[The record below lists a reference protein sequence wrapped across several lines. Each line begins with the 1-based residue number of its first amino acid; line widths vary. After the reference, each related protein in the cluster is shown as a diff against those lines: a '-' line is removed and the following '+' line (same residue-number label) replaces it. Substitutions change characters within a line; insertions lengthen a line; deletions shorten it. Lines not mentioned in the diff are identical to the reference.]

1 MAWSLSVKVGDIV
14 RFNATHLASGLH
26 LGARQLYPYKF
37 ENGIVIGYFRG
48 GFNDGETVGPNGET
62 ALKVVFPSKTGE
74 FRRSCL
80 ELVSAAG

>member
-1 MAWSLSVKVGDIV
+1 MQVGDIV
-14 RFNATHLASGLH
+14 RFKAAHSAVNTLETRHF
-26 LGARQLYPYKF
+26 YPHKF

-48 GFNDGETVGPNGET
+48 GFNNGEPRGPNGET
-62 ALKVVFPSKTGE
+62 ALKVVFPSKVGE

>member
-1 MAWSLSVKVGDIV
+1 MKVGDIV
-14 RFNATHLASGLH
+14 RFNTTRRAVIPHES
-26 LGARQLYPYKF
+26 RDLYPYKF

-48 GFNDGETVGPNGET
+48 GFNDGEPVGPNGET
-62 ALKVVFPSKTGE
+62 ALKVVFPSKVGE

>member
-1 MAWSLSVKVGDIV
+1 MKVGDIV
-14 RFNATHLASGLH
+14 RFNARHLASGLH
-26 LGARQLYPYKF
+26 PRARELYPYKF

-48 GFNDGETVGPNGET
+48 TFNDTDETVGPNGET

>member
-1 MAWSLSVKVGDIV
+1 MQVGDIV
-14 RFNATHLASGLH
+14 RFRPAHRAVVPHGSR
-26 LGARQLYPYKF
+26 ALYPHKF

-48 GFNDGETVGPNGET
+48 AFNDGELAGPNGDT
-62 ALKVVFPSKTGE
+62 ALKVVFPSKVGE

>member
-1 MAWSLSVKVGDIV
+1 MQIGDIV
-14 RFNATHLASGLH
+14 RFRPAHRAVVPHGSR
-26 LGARQLYPYKF
+26 ALYPHKF

-48 GFNDGETVGPNGET
+48 GFNNGEPRGPNGET
-62 ALKVVFPSKTGE
+62 ALTVVFPSKTGE

>member
-1 MAWSLSVKVGDIV
+1 MEVGDLV
-14 RFNATHLASGLH
+14 RFRPAHSAVIPLE
-26 LGARQLYPYKF
+26 ARHLYPHKF

-48 GFNDGETVGPNGET
+48 GFNNGEPRGPNGET
-62 ALKVVFPSKTGE
+62 ALKVVFPSKVGE

>member
-1 MAWSLSVKVGDIV
+1 MQVGDIV
-14 RFNATHLASGLH
+14 RFNAAHRSRTRRMLASLATPAIAHGH
-26 LGARQLYPYKF
+26 KF

-48 GFNDGETVGPNGET
+48 GFNDGEPVGPNGET
-62 ALKVVFPSKTGE
+62 ALKVVFPSKVGE

>member
-1 MAWSLSVKVGDIV
+1 MQIGDIV
-14 RFNATHLASGLH
+14 RFRPAHRAVIPH
-26 LGARQLYPYKF
+26 EARHLYPHKF

-48 GFNDGETVGPNGET
+48 GFNNGEPRGPNGET
-62 ALKVVFPSKTGE
+62 ALKVVFPSKGGE

>member
-1 MAWSLSVKVGDIV
+1 MKIGDIV
-14 RFNATHLASGLH
+14 RFNARRRAAWH
-26 LGARQLYPYKF
+26 LGGHAARRGRELYPYKF

-74 FRRSCL
+74 FRCSCL
-80 ELVSAAG
+80 ELVSAAR

>member
-1 MAWSLSVKVGDIV
+1 MQVGDIV
-14 RFNATHLASGLH
+14 RFNALHLASGIH
-26 LGARQLYPYKF
+26 PRSRELYPHKF

-48 GFNDGETVGPNGET
+48 GFNDGESVGPNGET
-62 ALKVVFPSKTGE
+62 ALKVVFPSKVGE

>member
-1 MAWSLSVKVGDIV
+1 MQIGDIV
-14 RFNATHLASGLH
+14 RFRPAHRAVIPH
-26 LGARQLYPYKF
+26 EARHLYPHKF

-48 GFNDGETVGPNGET
+48 GFNNGEPRGPNGET
-62 ALKVVFPSKTGE
+62 ALKVVFPSKIDA

>member
-1 MAWSLSVKVGDIV
+1 MQVGDIV
-14 RFNATHLASGLH
+14 RF
-26 LGARQLYPYKF
+26 RQAHRAVIPHESRGLYPHKF

-48 GFNDGETVGPNGET
+48 GFNDGEPVGPNGET
-62 ALKVVFPSKTGE
+62 ALKVVFPSKVGE

>member
-1 MAWSLSVKVGDIV
+1 MKVGDIV
-14 RFNATHLASGLH
+14 RFNAAHRSRTRRMLTSLADRSFAH
-26 LGARQLYPYKF
+26 AHKF

-48 GFNDGETVGPNGET
+48 GFNDGEPVGPNGET
-62 ALKVVFPSKTGE
+62 ALKVVFPSKVGE